1 MSTQDDTYREVAR
14 TYSAPLERLARAYE
28 ARAEERRD
36 LLQEIH
42 IALWR
47 SFAGFDG
54 RCSVRTW
61 VYRIAHNVAVSHIL
75 RSRKARSLNLLS
87 LEELEESKL
96 SAASNS
102 DLGPVESRQLLRAL
116 YAMIQR
122 LTPADRQII
131 TLYLEGMD
139 ATSIGEITGISP
151 GYAATKIHR
160 IKRILADRFR
170 NGGDHDNG

>member
-1 MSTQDDTYREVAR
+1 LSGQDDKYREAAS
-14 TYSAPLERLARAYE
+14 TYGPVLERLARAYE
-28 ARAEERRD
+28 AGPEDRLD

-47 SFAGFDG
+47 SFTGFDG
-54 RCSVRTW
+54 RCSLRTW
-61 VYRIAHNVAVSHIL
+61 VYRVAHNVAVSHIL
-75 RSRKARSLNLLS
+75 HSRRARSLSLLS
-87 LEELEESKL
+87 LEELEESEWP
-96 SAASNS
+96 ATSNS
-102 DLGPVESRQLLRAL
+102 DVGPLESQQLLRQL
-116 YAMIQR
+116 YGMIQR
-122 LTPADRQII
+122 LNPADRQII

-139 ATSIGEITGISP
+139 AVSIGEITGISS